1 MSFILIFFMW
11 FASLSSL
18 SRLSLKNKIR
28 TLEQTNTN
36 CFKEITKLKDECTCT

>member
-1 MSFILIFFMW
+1 MNFFLIFFMW
-11 FASLSSL
+11 VASL

-36 CFKEITKLKDECTCT
+36 YFKEITKLKDECTCT

>member
-1 MSFILIFFMW
+1 MSFFLIFFMW
-11 FASLSSL
+11 VASL

-36 CFKEITKLKDECTCT
+36 YFKEITKLKDECTCT